1 MNVVEIDAAS
11 NNGVENIREIREQVQ
26 YPPTD
31 GKYRVYI
38 IDEVHM
44 LSIGAFNALL
54 KTLEEPPS
62 YVIFI
67 LATTEVHKIP
77 ITILSRCQRYSFRRL
92 LPEDIGGRLNY
103 VAYQEGIAI
112 EPEAVSLLARL
123 ADGGLRDGLS
133 LLDQCASATA
143 GTLTAEGVY
152 QCLGLAGD
160 RKTAALMEAIA
171 RGDTPTALEIF
182 SDLYAGG
189 KDVAAMAGELTS
201 LARDLLILKT
211 APRSGMSMLSGVCTD
226 QELAGLQELLS
237 AGALLR
243 ITNRL
248 QETAAGF
255 ARSADRRLDM
265 ELCLV
270 ELCAPELQMDVQSLN
285 ARLSKLEEA
294 VSTGKV
300 VVQAAPQQSAPA
312 QPVQPQPM
320 QPQQPPVPA
329 QRPQH
334 SPNGGE
340 LPVGFWTDLMQTVL
354 PQVQP
359 GHRSFLSRQVKPQL
373 QGDTLLL
380 LADSGFG
387 KQVLDQPAYLQ
398 AIRERAAALLGR
410 PVAVKLA
417 VQGPGS
423 VDGAD
428 GFGRIADFGRQHPD
442 IFEFK

>member
-1 MNVVEIDAAS
+1 
-11 NNGVENIREIREQVQ
+11 
-26 YPPTD
+26 
-31 GKYRVYI
+31 
-38 IDEVHM
+38 M
-44 LSIGAFNALL
+44 LSMAAFNALL
-54 KTLEEPPS
+54 KIIEEPPEHL
-62 YVIFI
+62 VFI
-67 LATTEVHKIP
+67 LATTELHKVP
-77 ITILSRCQRYSFRRL
+77 ATILSRCQRYSFRRL

-171 RGDTPTALEIF
+171 RGDTPTALEII

-189 KDVAAMAGELTS
+189 KDVAAMTGELSS

-237 AGALLR
+237 VGALLR

-294 VSTGKV
+294 VSSGKV
-300 VVQAAPQQSAPA
+300 VVQAVAAPQQSAPA

-320 QPQQPPVPA
+320 QPQQTPPM
-329 QRPQH
+329 QQPQQM
-334 SPNGGE
+334 PNGGE

-423 VDGAD
+423 ADGAD